1 MIPLLNTD
9 MLIDHTA
16 APDADSRPLFILT
29 MKDCAP
35 DQGTVPD
42 SETVEQQSADKWP
55 DAVPESVRALAK
67 LNGFTGKIGS
77 VLSHKDGVLVGAGNG
92 SDDFAIAAAASLPT
106 GYYRLAYPALSG
118 TSLERTL
125 LGWLLGGYKFDRYK
139 TAPSP
144 SAVLIAPRGA
154 DIDRIRRL
162 AKNTSFV
169 RDLINT
175 PAGDM
180 LPTDLEDTTRKIAEE
195 SNATMTVTRGEALL
209 TDNFPMVHAVGRASA
224 NAPRLIDLQWTHDNA
239 PDTAPRVTIVGKG
252 VCFDSGGLNIK
263 GAGGM
268 SLMKKDMGGAAHAL
282 GLGQLIM
289 GSKLPVRLR
298 VLIPAVENAI
308 SGSAFR
314 PGDVLQTRKG
324 LTVEIGNTDAEGR
337 LILGDTMTYAC
348 EHKPDLLITLAT
360 LTGAARVA
368 LGPEVI
374 PFYTDDVTL
383 AHAMKEASADTQDP
397 AWHMPMWP
405 NYEKMLASP
414 VADLNNISGNSFA
427 GSILAALFL
436 RRFIPAGQ
444 RWLHFDL
451 YGWRPG
457 SEPGR
462 PQGGEAQCL
471 RALFTLIERQV
482 AR

>member
-1 MIPLLNTD
+1 LLNTD
-9 MLIDHTA
+9 LLIDQREA
-16 APDADSRPLFILT
+16 RNFDARPLFILT
-29 MKDCAP
+29 TEDCASGRSK
-35 DQGTVPD
+35 DEAEG
-42 SETVEQQSADKWP
+42 KWP
-55 DAVPESVRALAK
+55 DAVPESIRQLAT
-67 LNGFTGKIGS
+67 LNQFTGKTGS
-77 VLSHKDGVLVGAGNG
+77 VLSHEDGVLVGAGNG
-92 SDDFAIAAAASLPT
+92 SDDFAIAAAANLPA
-106 GYYRLAYPALSG
+106 GYYRIAYPALAG
-118 TSLERTL
+118 ASLERVL
-125 LGWLLGGYKFDRYK
+125 LGWLLGGYRFDRYK
-139 TAPSP
+139 GAAAPS
-144 SAVLIAPRGA
+144 AILMAPPQGDVPRV
-154 DIDRIRRL
+154 RRL
-162 AKNTSFV
+162 AKNTALV

-180 LPTDLEDTTRKIAEE
+180 LPTDLENTARTIADA
-195 SNATMTVTRGEALL
+195 SKARLNVITADALL
-209 TDNFPMVHAVGRASA
+209 TDNFPMVHAVGRASDD
-224 NAPRLIDLQWTHDNA
+224 APRLIDFQWSNDHTDE
-239 PDTAPRVTIVGKG
+239 TAPRVTIIGKG

-263 GAGGM
+263 GANGM

-289 GSKLPVRLR
+289 ESNLPVRLR
-298 VLIPAVENAI
+298 VLVPAVENAI

-348 EHKPDLLITLAT
+348 EDQPDLLITLAT

-374 PFYTDDVTL
+374 PFYTDDVAL